1 MWSPPPYVTGH
12 NGEPLSPECDFFVTP
27 PVEIGTVRT
36 AYTSLKKG
44 VATRSVAIRA
54 ALALTAGIVGFLLT
68 WGFDSLTKIL
78 FVISDLTRTPVI
90 LWELAF
96 VPLWVYLG
104 WRKSRFKHV
113 CTFAGDS
120 GCAHYQC
127 EQERS
132 NVVQKSSFRFA
143 DAAAVSSQA
152 VRRTKN
158 GVYHGT
164 NFYVH
169 WYSANPAKLI
179 YSITGSHMADSKTPP
194 PGNLFNFASAVESAW
209 YRYAAPKIDAEFAQK
224 GAVKFY
230 LGGKYSCVMTL
241 GVIDFVDEHGK
252 LSRCGAD
259 EIASAKLFDGQLTIR
274 RKDARR
280 GLFDLFN
287 SEGVFSFPYGAIHNA
302 RLFLYLFERSLG
314 VKVQ

>member
-12 NGEPLSPECDFFVTP
+12 DGEPLSPECDFFVAP
-27 PVEIGTVRT
+27 PAEIGPVRT

-44 VATRSVAIRA
+44 VASRPVAIRA
-54 ALALTAGIVGFLLT
+54 ALALAAGIVGFLLT

-90 LWELAF
+90 LWEIALM
-96 VPLWVYLG
+96 PLWVYLG
-104 WRKSRFKHV
+104 WRKSRFKHF
-113 CTFAGDS
+113 CTFVGDS

-132 NVVQKSSFRFA
+132 NAVQKSSLRFA
-143 DAAAVSSQA
+143 DAAGVSSQT

-158 GVYHGT
+158 GVYNGT
-164 NFYVH
+164 NFYFH
-169 WYSANPAKLI
+169 WYSSNPAKPI
-179 YSITGSHMADSKTPP
+179 YSIAGNHMADSRTPP
-194 PGNLFNFASAVESAW
+194 PENFFNFASAVESAW

-224 GAVKFY
+224 GAVKFN
-230 LGGKYSCVMTL
+230 LGGKYSCVMSR
-241 GVIDFVDEHGK
+241 GVIDFVDEQGK

-259 EIASAKLFDGQLTIR
+259 EIASARLFDGQLTIR

-280 GLFDLFN
+280 GLFELFN